1 MIVPFTVSKKV
12 FNGVKIFESVKLIE
26 PTNSQ
31 LANLE
36 NYKLIQ

>member
-1 MIVPFTVSKKV
+1 MIVPFTVSQKV
-12 FNGVKIFESVKLIE
+12 YNGVKIFESVKLIE

-31 LANLE
+31 LGNLE

>member
-1 MIVPFTVSKKV
+1 MIVPKKKKKKV
-12 FNGVKIFESVKLIE
+12 FNGVKIFESVKVIE